1 MDKKEIKEK
10 EATSKINNYSN
21 NSNGKILLMRHGE
34 TFFNSDP
41 DKIARLTNIKY
52 IDPKLNERGI
62 KQSKSVQDILN
73 KLSFETIYISP
84 MYRVFQTI
92 SYALENHPDLAKIK
106 IVVHPLVNEVT
117 SCVQDYIYD
126 IKKTK
131 SDFNKINSKL
141 NVDWSIFDEY
151 VKNNK
156 WDENFYYFDNFDCF
170 EDNKKEEIYQ
180 KLKNSYDNNDFDSL
194 KIELGNLAQIRYAQ
208 KKRFESLKHMQGRFN
223 KFCEFIKEKHKET
236 MDILDKKILIVTHD
250 SFIKCATDRTVYETT
265 DIQKYHP
272 NSYNSK
278 NCEIISLTLL
288 D

>member
-92 SYALENHPDLAKIK
+92 SYALENHPDLAQIK
-106 IVVHPLVNEVT
+106 IVVHPLVNVVT

-208 KKRFESLKHMQGRFN
+208 KKRFESLKHMQERFN
-223 KFCEFIKEKHKET
+223 KFCEFIKEKHKKT